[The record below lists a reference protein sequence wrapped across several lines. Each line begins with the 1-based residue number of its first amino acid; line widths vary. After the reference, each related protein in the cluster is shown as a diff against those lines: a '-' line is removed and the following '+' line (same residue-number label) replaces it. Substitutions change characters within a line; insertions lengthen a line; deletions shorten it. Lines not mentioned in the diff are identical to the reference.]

1 MSKILYGVG
10 LALALA
16 ACQKTSDL
24 NDLAAAPS
32 ASASAAPSLSR
43 AALPAEVASAAP
55 SADGDHDVLGMGDVV
70 SGASIYALDV
80 ALTNH
85 VGAKTK
91 LDVFRGRPVL
101 VSMFYS
107 SCPSAC
113 PLLISNIKRIEAA
126 LDPAVRSELR
136 VVLVSF
142 DPKHDTPEALR
153 GVIERHGVDASRW
166 MLMTGKD
173 DEIRDV
179 AAVLGIKYRQAD
191 GSFNHSSVITLLDRD
206 GVIKLRV
213 DGMGESSA
221 TMVNR
226 VAEVAKAAPRAL

>member
-1 MSKILYGVG
+1 
-10 LALALA
+10 
-16 ACQKTSDL
+16 
-24 NDLAAAPS
+24 
-32 ASASAAPSLSR
+32 
-43 AALPAEVASAAP
+43 
-55 SADGDHDVLGMGDVV
+55 
-70 SGASIYALDV
+70 
-80 ALTNH
+80 
-85 VGAKTK
+85 
-91 LDVFRGRPVL
+91 
-101 VSMFYS
+101 
-107 SCPSAC
+107 
-113 PLLISNIKRIEAA
+113 LLISNIKRIEAA

>member
-1 MSKILYGVG
+1 MSLIPYGV
-10 LALALA
+10 ALAVVLSACHKA
-16 ACQKTSDL
+16 AEPKD
-24 NDLAAAPS
+24 AAPGSS
-32 ASASAAPSLSR
+32 AVPASRAASPAEAASAAG
-43 AALPAEVASAAP
+43 
-55 SADGDHDVLGMGDVV
+55 GDHDVLGMGDVV
-70 SGASIYALDV
+70 AGASIYALDV

-85 VGAKTK
+85 AGDKAK
-91 LDVFRGRPVL
+91 LDVFRGKPVL
-101 VSMFYS
+101 ISMFYS

-113 PLLISNIKRIEAA
+113 PLLISNVKRIEAA
-126 LDPAVRSELR
+126 LDPTIRGELR
-136 VVLVSF
+136 VLLVSF

-153 GVIERHGVDASRW
+153 GVIERHGVDPSRW
-166 MLMTGKD
+166 MLMTGTD

-221 TMVNR
+221 SMVAR
-226 VAEVAKAAPRAL
+226 IAEVTRAAPSPL